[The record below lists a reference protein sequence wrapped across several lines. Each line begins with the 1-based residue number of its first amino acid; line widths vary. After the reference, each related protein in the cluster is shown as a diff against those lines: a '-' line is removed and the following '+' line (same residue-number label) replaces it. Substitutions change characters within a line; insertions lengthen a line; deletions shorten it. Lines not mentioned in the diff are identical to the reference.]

1 MRLIDCVP
9 LAAATLGL
17 ALFAG
22 AASAQDPVCGMNS
35 GEEATG
41 EPIPLGGIV
50 GRTGPTDF
58 SSSAEAAAAYFECV
72 NENGGINGRPIDYTI
87 EDDGWRPEQSAA
99 AAAKLVND
107 IGVYALVGSAS
118 FVDCSANEG
127 LYEQQDVLVVAGVGI
142 PRDCFFSKNYSST
155 NAGPRISN
163 LGAAQ
168 YMVETFD
175 IDSVVCISP
184 NVPGV
189 GEFSCD
195 GIKAWG
201 EPLGIDYQN
210 ILVDP
215 AAVDATSNLLQ
226 AMSFEPDLIEL
237 SFPRDGVIAF
247 LKAAEEQD
255 LGATVKFS
263 APTSVYNL
271 EFPDAI
277 GPYWNDNFYV
287 QLELEPFDKGS
298 EDMLNWYA
306 VLDAYAPSDIQ
317 RDTFA
322 QAGYLSA
329 RWITE
334 IMLQMDPAAI
344 DRAAVTEA
352 LRTMPEGLVSDIAC
366 GPWYFGPGDRH
377 NPNHAGSVAVVRDG
391 GFVTLAP
398 CFEVAD
404 PDLADILKT
413 EAEMGLN

>member
-1 MRLIDCVP
+1 MRGTNWILP
-9 LAAATLGL
+9 TAALGL
-17 ALFAG
+17 AVVLAG
-22 AASAQDPVCGMNS
+22 NAQAADPVCGLNN
-35 GEEATG
+35 GQQATG
-41 EPIPLGGIV
+41 DPIPLGAIT

-58 SSSAEAAAAYFECV
+58 SSSAEAAGAYFKCV
-72 NENGGINGRPIDYTI
+72 NENGGINGRPIEFTI
-87 EDDGWRPEQSAA
+87 EDDAWKPEQSAA

-107 IGVYALVGSAS
+107 RGVYALIGNSS

-127 LYEQQDVLVVAGVGI
+127 LYEQANVLVIAGVGI

-155 NAGPRISN
+155 NSGPRISN

-168 YMVETFD
+168 YMVKTFGAKT
-175 IDSVVCISP
+175 IVCISP
-184 NVPGV
+184 NIPGV

-201 EPLGIDYQN
+201 EPQGIAYHN

-215 AAVDATSNLLQ
+215 AAVDATSTILQ
-226 AMSFEPDLIEL
+226 AMSFSPDLIEL

-277 GPYWNDNFYV
+277 GPYWDGNFYV
-287 QLELEPFDKGS
+287 QLELEPFDKGTP
-298 EDMLNWYA
+298 DMLNWYA
-306 VLDAYAPSDIQ
+306 VLDKYAPANIQ

-329 RWITE
+329 RWIVE
-334 IMLQMDPAAI
+334 VMMKMDPAKV
-344 DRAAVTEA
+344 DRASVTDA
-352 LRTMPEGLVSDIAC
+352 LRNSKEGHQSDIAC
-366 GPWYFGPGDRH
+366 GPYYFGPGDRH
-377 NPNHAGSVAVVRDG
+377 NPNHAGSVAVVKG
-391 GFVTLAP
+391 GKFETLAP
-398 CFEVAD
+398 CFEVED
-404 PDLADILKT
+404 PDLTDVLQT
-413 EAEMGLN
+413 EKDMGL